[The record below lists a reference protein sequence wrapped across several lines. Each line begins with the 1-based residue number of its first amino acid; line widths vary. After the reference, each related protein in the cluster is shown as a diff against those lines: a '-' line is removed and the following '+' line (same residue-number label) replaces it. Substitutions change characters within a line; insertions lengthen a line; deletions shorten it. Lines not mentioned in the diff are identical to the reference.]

1 MIRFRV
7 DFDHGHLVIGD
18 HFSISWGNALP
29 EKIINDKCVFAGLPG
44 FFSISIGDY
53 SLEMGEIDQEAP
65 GIYLTK
71 ADPDGD
77 VRTIKTF
84 AQF

>member
-1 MIRFRV
+1 MISFRV

-18 HFSISWGNALP
+18 YFAVSWGNPLP
-29 EKIINDKCVFAGLPG
+29 EMVNDEYAFSGLPG
-44 FFSISIGDY
+44 FFALSIGDY
-53 SLEMGEIDQEAP
+53 CLEMGEVDQDAP